1 MRLLSP
7 PLQEVA
13 SCGFASIAGS
23 TFNANA
29 AGGAGGALS
38 SDGATLPVALSCDAA
53 TAANAPSY
61 ATAAEQQRNF
71 TAPSFPS
78 GGHHVTVPMFIT
90 SVIAVGMLDFGMPS
104 VHGHCH
110 ACQLIRSWRHLQQE
124 AASTGLISVRQTDVA
139 VKPLSWHVQR
149 ARGHSQATRLLLT
162 AATSLQGQ
170 AA

>member
-1 MRLLSP
+1 MRLLLP

-53 TAANAPSY
+53 TAANALSY

-71 TAPSFPS
+71 TVPSFPS

-90 SVIAVGMLDFGMPS
+90 SVIAVGMLETEYQVFMVTVMLASSSAAGVTCS
-104 VHGHCH
+104 
-110 ACQLIRSWRHLQQE
+110 RRQQ
-124 AASTGLISVRQTDVA
+124 T
-139 VKPLSWHVQR
+139 
-149 ARGHSQATRLLLT
+149 QA
-162 AATSLQGQ
+162 
-170 AA
+170 